1 MNEKKK
7 INGQLFIEHF
17 DDVKPIADFIPGQA
31 YCLSDLM
38 KRFERGQRLGVREN
52 FNLASELCPEG
63 QEGFYDENFDNAP
76 PEDVTDIVDIQ
87 RLYNEH
93 QETKQEYKLRVA
105 ENKKKEGAEED
116 AAKKDD
122 DKPTEDNH

>member
-1 MNEKKK
+1 MEKIKEK
-7 INGQLFIEHF
+7 EKNAIFIEHF

-38 KRFERGQRLGVREN
+38 KRFERGQRLNVREN
-52 FNLASELCPEG
+52 FNPASELCPEG
-63 QEGFYDENFDNAP
+63 QEDMYDEKFENAP
-76 PEDVTDIVDIQ
+76 PENVTDIVDIQ

-93 QETKQEYKLRVA
+93 QQTKQEFKKSVA
-105 ENKKKEGAEED
+105 ESKKAKEGAKED

-122 DKPTEDNH
+122 DKPTE